1 MLTIVRT
8 PRIGVK
14 HTVAPLLV
22 WRLVVHRLSGSRP
35 GRDTISAVTYAADL
49 HIHSSYAYATSPDL
63 NIANL
68 ARWARIKGI
77 DLLATGDFTHPSWLR
92 EIRQTLEDTGD
103 GLFAMDGVRFVL
115 GTEMSCVA
123 PQGGRSRRVHL
134 LVLAP
139 SLSTVDRINRRLAAA
154 GNSLAGDGRPT
165 IHMTPRDL
173 VTTLLEIDER
183 CIVIPAHAW
192 TPWYGLYGSKSGFDS
207 LRECF
212 GDVLPHVS
220 AIETG
225 LSSDPA
231 MCWRVPE
238 LDGLSLVSFSDAHS
252 LPKLG
257 RELTVFNGEPGYAD
271 LADAL
276 RNQDIAYT
284 IEFFPEEGKY
294 HNSGHRKCGVSYGPE
309 EVAESGAVCPVC
321 GRPMTLGVMQRVV
334 DLGSRDVHTF
344 RDQDGLTRSDNGR
357 PPFRSLVSLQQ
368 ILSEALSVGVNT
380 KRVRTAYFKLVEAF
394 GTELA
399 TLLEAPPVDITGAL
413 PEHGERI
420 AEGVAKV
427 RSGEVLIEPGFDG
440 RYGTVRVWPDDP
452 A

>member
-1 MLTIVRT
+1 
-8 PRIGVK
+8 
-14 HTVAPLLV
+14 
-22 WRLVVHRLSGSRP
+22 
-35 GRDTISAVTYAADL
+35 VTYAADL

-63 NIANL
+63 NFTNL
-68 ARWARIKGI
+68 ARSARAKGI
-77 DLLATGDFTHPSWLR
+77 DLLATGDFTHPSWFQ
-92 EIRQTLEDTGD
+92 EIRQALEDTGD
-103 GLFAMDGVRFVL
+103 GLFALDGVRFVL
-115 GTEMSCVA
+115 GTELSCVA

-134 LVLAP
+134 LVFAP
-139 SLSTVDRINRRLAAA
+139 SLSTVSRINLRLAAA
-154 GNSLAGDGRPT
+154 GNLLAGDGRPT

-173 VTTLLEIDER
+173 VTTLLEIDDR
-183 CIVIPAHAW
+183 CVIIPAHAW
-192 TPWYGLYGSKSGFDS
+192 TPWFGVYGSKSGFDS
-207 LRECF
+207 LEECF
-212 GDVLPHVS
+212 GDVLGHIS

-238 LDGLSLVSFSDAHS
+238 LDGVSLVSFSDAHS

-257 RELTVFNGEPGYAD
+257 RELTVFNGEPGYAG
-271 LADAL
+271 LAEAL
-276 RNQDIAYT
+276 RNQDISYT

-309 EVAESGAVCPVC
+309 EVAERGAVCPVC

-334 DLGSRDVHTF
+334 ELGSRQVHTF

-368 ILSEALSVGVNT
+368 ILSEAMSVGVNT
-380 KRVRTAYFKLVEAF
+380 KRVRTANFKLVKAF

-399 TLLEAPPVDITGAL
+399 TLLEAPPVDIAGAL
-413 PEHGERI
+413 PEDGERI

-427 RSGEVLIEPGFDG
+427 RAGEVRIEPGFDG
-440 RYGTVRVWPDDP
+440 QYGTVRVWPDAP
-452 A
+452 AKTRRRQMVDA